1 MKTDKKTIQKRYREK
16 NRETL
21 KKKNREYK
29 ELNKEKIK
37 ASNKLYRENNKESI
51 KQKSETYRLN
61 HKEELSSWKKKY
73 RKQNKELLKEKDKLY
88 RETHRGNFSKY
99 KKERKK
105 VDKLY
110 FLKLKIYNIVYKA
123 VKHKVAKHTS
133 TLEILGCSYEC
144 FKEYLESKFEPWMTW
159 ENYGKYNG
167 ELNYGWD
174 IDHIIPLTTAKTED
188 DVIRLSHYTNLRP
201 LCSYT
206 NRVIKKDIINFI
218 PSNQK

>member
-1 MKTDKKTIQKRYREK
+1 
-16 NRETL
+16 
-21 KKKNREYK
+21 
-29 ELNKEKIK
+29 
-37 ASNKLYRENNKESI
+37 
-51 KQKSETYRLN
+51 
-61 HKEELSSWKKKY
+61 
-73 RKQNKELLKEKDKLY
+73 
-88 RETHRGNFSKY
+88 
-99 KKERKK
+99 
-105 VDKLY
+105 
-110 FLKLKIYNIVYKA
+110 
-123 VKHKVAKHTS
+123 
-133 TLEILGCSYEC
+133 
-144 FKEYLESKFEPWMTW
+144 MTW